1 MRATGL
7 VVWMTMAIMAHGQA
21 PAITPHSIV
30 NAASFMNPAQPGG
43 AIARGSLF
51 SISGQNL
58 GPALLAQASAPPL
71 GASLSGVSVR
81 ITQGNTAVDAIPV
94 SAIANNITAIMP
106 SNAPLGLASVQVTN
120 NGLRSNPSPVTI
132 VNTSFGAFANSGGQG
147 PGMIL
152 NVNSDTDP
160 AMNSP

>member
-1 MRATGL
+1 MRATG
-7 VVWMTMAIMAHGQA
+7 VIIPMMSAITVYAQA

-30 NAASFMNPAQPGG
+30 NAASFMNPALPGG

-58 GPALLAQASAPPL
+58 GPVILAQPPSPPF
-71 GASLSGVSVR
+71 ATTLSGVSIR
-81 ITQGNTAVDAIPV
+81 ITQGATAVDAIPV
-94 SAIANNITAIMP
+94 SVIANNVTAIMP

-132 VNTSFGAFANSGGQG
+132 VNSSFAAYANTAG
-147 PGMIL
+147 
-152 NVNSDTDP
+152 
-160 AMNSP
+160 